1 MPIAVRS
8 KGARTS
14 TDLPD
19 DQSGGTLRL
28 RRAARSETTA
38 GRRDRGGR
46 RQPRLVLV
54 GLALVLTC
62 AAVGGEL
69 ARKGVRLTR
78 YLVLSQSV
86 PAGAIV
92 DEADLQSVDLSSP
105 GGIDAIPV
113 ADASQVVG
121 RRVAETVVAGSLL
134 VVGDLLGGAS
144 PSTGNALVG
153 TSLQPNEVPSSLQP
167 GDDVLVVAS
176 SATGSS
182 ASSSTTPVTPSGSP
196 TPAAV
201 IGSTPIL
208 LGRGTVFALNGEG
221 SSTTGNTPNSS
232 TGVETVTIS
241 VPAASA
247 AVIAAASAAGDV
259 SLVEVPPSSARP
271 QAATR

>member
-92 DEADLQSVDLSSP
+92 DEADLQSVDLSSA
-105 GGIDAIPV
+105 GGMDAIPV
-113 ADASQVVG
+113 TDASQVVG

-153 TSLQPNEVPSSLQP
+153 TSLQPNQVPSSLQP

-196 TPAAV
+196 AAV

-208 LGRGTVFALNGEG
+208 LGRGTVFALNGE
-221 SSTTGNTPNSS
+221 SSSMTGNTQNSS

-241 VPAASA
+241 VPSASA

-259 SLVEVPPSSARP
+259 SLVEVPPSSARL